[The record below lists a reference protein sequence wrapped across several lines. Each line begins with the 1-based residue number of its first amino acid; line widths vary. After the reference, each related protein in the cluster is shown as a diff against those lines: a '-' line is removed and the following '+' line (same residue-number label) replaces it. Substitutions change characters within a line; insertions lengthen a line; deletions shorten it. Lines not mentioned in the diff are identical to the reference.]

1 MSEACRVQVTA
12 GRLAPPLTRSRN
24 CKVSYSV
31 RFESSWLEDGNPA
44 AGSVICSPMRLMLGS
59 VTAGIAI
66 PAGIVVVPEKKQQS
80 MDAEYTIIYSPRA

>member
-1 MSEACRVQVTA
+1 
-12 GRLAPPLTRSRN
+12 
-24 CKVSYSV
+24 
-31 RFESSWLEDGNPA
+31 
-44 AGSVICSPMRLMLGS
+44 MLGS